1 MYPVSIYLNDLRLV
15 IWDSKNWNFIYVNIT
30 PTCPEYC
37 PNIYIAYLSK
47 GYLTLICWKCAQSN
61 GFAYICTAKFLR
73 GTEAPIRTGELSAKG
88 HLDISDIM
96 WGVYEMNNLKLAFL
110 TFESHMLLPQQGQTE
125 WFPRPYM
132 VCGQALHIPA
142 WKKLKWFL
150 ESSLIF
156 FFQSK
161 KHTQKPYASH

>member
-1 MYPVSIYLNDLRLV
+1 MYPVSIYLNDLRQV

-37 PNIYIAYLSK
+37 PNIYIVYLSK

-61 GFAYICTAKFLR
+61 EYAYICTAKFLR

-96 WGVYEMNNLKLAFL
+96 WGVYEMNNLKLAFCW
-110 TFESHMLLPQQGQTE
+110 LLSPTCCCLS
-125 WFPRPYM
+125 R
-132 VCGQALHIPA
+132 ARLSD
-142 WKKLKWFL
+142 FL
-150 ESSLIF
+150 GHTWSVNRHCTSLLG
-156 FFQSK
+156 K
-161 KHTQKPYASH
+161 N